1 MDAAF
6 DYYTQNVDAL
16 SAEGRER
23 HLAALES
30 HIEMARHIG
39 GHMLSFGK
47 SHQFENFSA
56 SATADFATAF
66 HTTKPAVAKFFETAH
81 ARLSSSTAAS

>member
-1 MDAAF
+1 
-6 DYYTQNVDAL
+6 
-16 SAEGRER
+16 
-23 HLAALES
+23 
-30 HIEMARHIG
+30 
-39 GHMLSFGK
+39 MLSFGK